1 MGSLSPVT
9 PNVGTKGPR
18 RDKWHNWTS
27 SPRHAPTSTVRSL
40 VSRMKSKLSPPDSTK
55 MGAADSICED
65 QEPSPRDMS
74 TCSKEEVGTSE
85 GSPCI
90 EGVPST
96 PAISTASSSVDIGNS
111 TMVSPFSPPER
122 ACTTTS
128 EERSTKQEIE
138 GSSGSPS
145 PSADLDGDDV
155 FGPSD
160 PESQGETEYDQ
171 ESEETG
177 EMENAAEVEVDLNEE
192 VPVEEDQEDDLED
205 LEADLD
211 YASDT
216 GASSEFK
223 EIPRE
228 DSVDD
233 KGYSDKEADEEGKEV
248 DGGNEEKEE
257 EEEMIPSREVDFLLE
272 NAEVTRRNDLAA
284 LQDEFDDEI
293 RYLADERNQLLT
305 EKMFWQTKFVTAI
318 KGREKQ
324 RSRASSLTEDNSRM
338 DAINKMLQRE
348 MGLIQDIIDKQYKD
362 MSEIKSS
369 CLGTVAQLTQACEVT
384 KTYIEKAKEE
394 NMKTAKEL
402 AILRKVVLKI
412 RQPSK
417 KLTEFSMHHDFKQ
430 ALEVNQELKSKTE
443 AQQEELDK
451 LQAQLAERDAKIE
464 NLQAS
469 NTKLEEQ
476 LDDLET
482 YNAKYMSKLEEASR
496 SLTYYQKSLLQARDK
511 ETQLNDRLSTALG
524 EWASKKKKFKNELV
538 ECRAKLRLKDTMI
551 NALHGQSSIY
561 LENWKETI
569 NMLSEKNQGDELS
582 VKLADCLQE
591 TLDRNEALEIE
602 LGELR
607 EKTLTVLNQSLS

>member
-1 MGSLSPVT
+1 MA
-9 PNVGTKGPR
+9 TKGR
-18 RDKWHNWTS
+18 HRDKWHHWAS

-55 MGAADSICED
+55 MGAADSICE
-65 QEPSPRDMS
+65 EPSPRDMS
-74 TCSKEEVGTSE
+74 TCSKGEIETSE
-85 GSPCI
+85 ESPCV

-111 TMVSPFSPPER
+111 TMVSPFSPPDR
-122 ACTTTS
+122 ACSTTPS
-128 EERSTKQEIE
+128 EERCTKQDVQ

-145 PSADLDGDDV
+145 PSADVDGDDV
-155 FGPSD
+155 FGPSE
-160 PESQGETEYDQ
+160 PESQGEPEDDQ
-171 ESEETG
+171 VPEETG
-177 EMENAAEVEVDLNEE
+177 EIGNAAEVEVGSNEK
-192 VPVEEDQEDDLED
+192 VPVEEDLE
-205 LEADLD
+205 EDLD
-211 YASDT
+211 YATDT

-233 KGYSDKEADEEGKEV
+233 EGYSDKEADEGGKKE
-248 DGGNEEKEE
+248 DGGNEVQEE

-293 RYLADERNQLLT
+293 RYLANERNQLLT

-348 MGLIQDIIDKQYKD
+348 MGLIQDIIDKQYKE
-362 MSEIKSS
+362 MSEIKSN

-384 KTYIEKAKEE
+384 KTYIDKAKEE

-402 AILRKVVLKI
+402 AILRKVVMKI

-482 YNAKYMSKLEEASR
+482 FNSKYMNKLEEASR

-511 ETQLNDRLSTALG
+511 ETQLNDRLATALG
-524 EWASKKKKFKNELV
+524 EWASKKKKFKNELL
-538 ECRAKLRLKDTMI
+538 ECRAKLQLKDTMI

-569 NMLSEKNQGDELS
+569 NMLSEKSRGDELS

>member
-1 MGSLSPVT
+1 MA
-9 PNVGTKGPR
+9 TKGR
-18 RDKWHNWTS
+18 HRDKWHHWAS

-40 VSRMKSKLSPPDSTK
+40 VSRMKSKLSPLDSTK

-65 QEPSPRDMS
+65 QEPSPRDMFS
-74 TCSKEEVGTSE
+74 CSKEKVEASE
-85 GSPCI
+85 ESPCV
-90 EGVPST
+90 ERVPST

-111 TMVSPFSPPER
+111 TMVSPFSPPDR
-122 ACTTTS
+122 ARSTTPS
-128 EERSTKQEIE
+128 EERSTKQEVE

-145 PSADLDGDDV
+145 PSADLGGDDV
-155 FGPSD
+155 FGPSE
-160 PESQGETEYDQ
+160 PESQVEPEDDQ
-171 ESEETG
+171 EPEETG
-177 EMENAAEVEVDLNEE
+177 EMETATEVEVDSNEE
-192 VPVEEDQEDDLED
+192 ASVQEELEED
-205 LEADLD
+205 LEADMEEDLD
-211 YASDT
+211 YATDT

-223 EIPRE
+223 EIPRA

-233 KGYSDKEADEEGKEV
+233 EGYGDKGADEEGKEEV
-248 DGGNEEKEE
+248 GGNKEQEE

-362 MSEIKSS
+362 MSEIKSN
-369 CLGTVAQLTQACEVT
+369 CLGTVTQLTQACEVT
-384 KTYIEKAKEE
+384 KTYIDKAKEE

-402 AILRKVVLKI
+402 AILRKVVMKI

-451 LQAQLAERDAKIE
+451 LQAQLAERDAKIKS
-464 NLQAS
+464 LQLA

-482 YNAKYMSKLEEASR
+482 YNAKYMNKLEEASR

-511 ETQLNDRLSTALG
+511 ETQLNDRLATALG
-524 EWASKKKKFKNELV
+524 EWASKKRKFKNELV
-538 ECRAKLRLKDTMI
+538 ECRAKLQLKDTMI

-569 NMLSEKNQGDELS
+569 NMLSEKSQGDELS